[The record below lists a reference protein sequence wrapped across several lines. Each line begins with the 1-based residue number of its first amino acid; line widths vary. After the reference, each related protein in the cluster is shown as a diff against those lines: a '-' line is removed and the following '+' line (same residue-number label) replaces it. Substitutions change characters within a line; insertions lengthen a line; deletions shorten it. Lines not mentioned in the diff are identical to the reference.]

1 MHLSIGKA
9 AALLG
14 VSVSTLRRWEADG
27 TCRPAFRTSGGHR
40 RYELAQLESTFHL
53 NDSSSTRKP
62 AHALAYARVS
72 SHDQKQDL
80 ETQKEKLESYCR
92 THFESFEILSDLG
105 SGLNYRKPGLKKLPR
120 LIFQR
125 QLSHHVINH
134 KDRLLR
140 FRADLVFELCHHFG
154 VEVIILESPSG
165 QSFETELAADVIE
178 LMTVFSSR
186 LYGRRSHQN
195 RKRRAA

>member
-14 VSVSTLRRWEADG
+14 ASVSTLRRWEADG
-27 TCRPAFRTSGGHR
+27 TCRPSFRTSGGHR

-62 AHALAYARVS
+62 THALAYARVS

-105 SGLNYRKPGLKKLPR
+105 SGLNYRKPDLKKLLR

-125 QLSHHVINH
+125 QLSHLVIDH

-140 FRADLVFELCHHFG
+140 FGADPVFELCQHFG

-165 QSFETELAADVIE
+165 QSYETELAADVME
-178 LMTVFSSR
+178 LLTVFSSR

-195 RKRRAA
+195 RKRKAA

>member
-14 VSVSTLRRWEADG
+14 VSVSTLRRWEVNG
-27 TCRPAFRTSGGHR
+27 FCLPTFRTSGGHR
-40 RYELAQLESTFHL
+40 RYELAQLESTFHS
-53 NDSSSTRKP
+53 NDSANTPKP

-92 THFESFEILSDLG
+92 AHFESFEILSDLG
-105 SGLNYRKPGLKKLPR
+105 SGLNYRKPGLKKLLR

-125 QLSHHVINH
+125 QLSYLVINH

-140 FRADLVFELCHHFG
+140 FGADLVFELCQHFG
-154 VEVIILESPSG
+154 VELIILESPSE
-165 QSFETELAADVIE
+165 QSFESELAADVIE
-178 LMTVFSSR
+178 SMTVFSSR
-186 LYGRRSHQN
+186 LCGRRSHQN
-195 RKRRAA
+195 RKRKAA